1 MKRFGL
7 LLIFILIAI
16 CSDAQRP
23 NGENREGK
31 ATKLKKRAD
40 ARYNRLHFLKAVEG
54 YKELLKLQKVPEVE
68 LRLASCYQEL
78 NQPHEAVFWY
88 EQALKDG
95 ADLQKKDYLNYALIL
110 SANEQYS
117 AAKKI
122 FASYETTDPWVT
134 DHIQSLDSFSTFYQ
148 DQYAYEVSWEAF
160 NSSDKDFSPSFVND
174 QLVFVSARSTD
185 RTSRTFH
192 WDGTKFLDLFT
203 KSPEGSI
210 TKLKGGINS
219 KYHEGPATF
228 WDKGT
233 KVLFTRNSY
242 DGTKVKLSTEGV
254 NNLRIFYAEV
264 KPSGQWVMQKE
275 FPFNSDEYSIGH
287 PSISPDGKT
296 LYFASDMPGGYG
308 GVDLYKSVFKYDQ
321 WETPVNLGPMINT
334 PRDELFPY
342 LHKNEVLY
350 FASDGHEGMGG
361 LDLFRTTLKTN
372 PDVQNLGYP
381 INTSADDFGI
391 TFRPQSNHAYFS
403 SNRPGGMGD
412 DDIYSVIM
420 SDYAVEVVLIDEQ
433 TGEPIISSGRI
444 DLLRTLRSQMNSP
457 GISIAETRI
466 QFGVERGTS
475 FLVTGSADG
484 YYQGNLIIQLE
495 DKPLDKVKHLYYEIP
510 LKRTHI
516 EQQVEILIVVNN
528 ERHTQHFFK
537 VEDVTTPYEGSLIEL
552 REYLKKEAFTVI
564 KETYLTNIYYDFD
577 QSEIRS
583 DAARNLNELA
593 IQLASD
599 GALNI
604 ILESH
609 TDARG
614 SNQYNQLLAKR
625 RVEAARRY
633 LIKSG
638 IDPNRIYT
646 GSHGEEQ
653 TFIDCIDCSED
664 EHQSNRRTEIR
675 IEINKLDLESRL
687 TSLNR

>member
-1 MKRFGL
+1 MKSFGI
-7 LLIFILIAI
+7 LLIFILGAI
-16 CSDAQRP
+16 CSNAQRP
-23 NGENREGK
+23 INESMAGK

-95 ADLQKKDYLNYALIL
+95 ADLQKEDYLNYALML
-110 SANEQYS
+110 SANEQYT

-160 NSSDKDFSPSFVND
+160 NSSEKDFSPTFVND

-192 WDGTKFLDLFT
+192 WDGSKFLDLFT
-203 KSPEGSI
+203 KSPEGRI
-210 TKLKGGINS
+210 TKLEGGINS

-254 NNLRIFYAEV
+254 NNLRMFYAEV
-264 KPSGQWVMQKE
+264 KPSGQWLVKEE

-287 PSISPDGKT
+287 PSITPDGKT

-308 GVDLYKSVFKYDQ
+308 GVDLYKSVYKYDQ
-321 WETPVNLGPMINT
+321 WETPVNLGPVINT
-334 PRDELFPY
+334 PRDELFPCVR
-342 LHKNEVLY
+342 KNDVLY

-361 LDLFRTTLKTN
+361 LDLFRTILKTN
-372 PDVQNLGYP
+372 PEVQNLGYP

-391 TFRPQSNHAYFS
+391 AFRPQSNHAYFS
-403 SNRPGGMGD
+403 SNRSGGMGD

-433 TGEPIISSGRI
+433 TGEPITSSGRI

-457 GISIAETRI
+457 GISIAATRI
-466 QFGVERGTS
+466 EFGVERGTS
-475 FLVTGSADG
+475 FLATGSADG

-495 DKPLDKVKHLYYEIP
+495 DKLLDKVKHLYYEIP

-516 EQQVEILIVVNN
+516 EQQAEILIVVNN
-528 ERHTQHFFK
+528 DRHTQHFFK
-537 VEDVTTPYEGSLIEL
+537 VEDATTPYEGSLSEL
-552 REYLKKEAFTVI
+552 RAYLKKEAFTVV

-577 QSEIRS
+577 QFTIRS
-583 DAARNLNELA
+583 DAAQNLNELA
-593 IQLASD
+593 AHLASD

-625 RVEAARRY
+625 RVEAAREY

-638 IDPNRIYT
+638 IDPDRIYT

-653 TFIDCIDCSED
+653 TFVDCIECSEE

-675 IEINKLDLESRL
+675 IEINKVDLDSRL